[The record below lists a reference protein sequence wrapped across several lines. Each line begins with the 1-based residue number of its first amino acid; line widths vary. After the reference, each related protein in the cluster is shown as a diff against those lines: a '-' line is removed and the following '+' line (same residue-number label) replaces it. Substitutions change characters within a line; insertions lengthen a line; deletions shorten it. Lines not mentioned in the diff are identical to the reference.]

1 VWQTGHGGE
10 SGPQE
15 SVAEILNSLGRAKDL
30 VRQILTFSR
39 KREQIRQ
46 IIPLEDV
53 VKEAAKFLSASL
65 PAEIDLEIKLAP
77 DAPAVLADAT
87 QIYQVIVNLGTNA
100 LHAMEGHSTAMAM
113 LQAGVAP
120 EIIALWLGHESPA
133 TTHLY
138 VEADI
143 SMKEKALSQI
153 QSPSTRKIRFRPT
166 DTLLRFLDGL

>member
-1 VWQTGHGGE
+1 
-10 SGPQE
+10 
-15 SVAEILNSLGRAKDL
+15 VA
-30 VRQILTFSR
+30 
-39 KREQIRQ
+39 
-46 IIPLEDV
+46 
-53 VKEAAKFLSASL
+53 
-65 PAEIDLEIKLAP
+65 
-77 DAPAVLADAT
+77 
-87 QIYQVIVNLGTNA
+87 
-100 LHAMEGHSTAMAM
+100 H
-113 LQAGVAP
+113 